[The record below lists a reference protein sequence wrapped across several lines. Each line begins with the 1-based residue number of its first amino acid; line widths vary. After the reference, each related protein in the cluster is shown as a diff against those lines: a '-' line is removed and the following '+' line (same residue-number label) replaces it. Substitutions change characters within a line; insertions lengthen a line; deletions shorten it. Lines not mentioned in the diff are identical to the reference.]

1 MTLYKWGRML
11 KDDSTVKN
19 SALKK
24 NVMNNKTSSIALSQQ
39 RVLQKNGSILRCKI
53 LADSQYLRNFFTVFG
68 MLCISSSVLAV
79 DLSPDLQLHGYVTA
93 GLNKLSNSQG
103 SSYPD
108 PKLTRAPVIRPN
120 ISSEYDSV
128 VGLQLKYRL
137 DDQVSFT
144 TQMYVAAEDSPE
156 TSYVPRV
163 NWAYLDYKFN
173 DAWTLRTGRFAFSTY
188 LWSENVRVGAA
199 YPWAHLP
206 PEIYGQL
213 GGLYSVNGVALL
225 YKQALGDWLL
235 RIQPS
240 FSEENL
246 NGYQVN
252 NLKQVAVS
260 LSNDALTVHLG
271 SAVGDVNLDPNLRAS
286 VTANIDSVLV
296 GKYGYTPTQIDQYN
310 ASLQSSVRLNH
321 RRAQFS
327 DVGFIYD
334 DSRWFAAG
342 EIAAL
347 RFSGFPR
354 DYNSAYA
361 SVGYHVGKWLPYVL
375 FSQYKEVNL
384 EELDEIP
391 APGNAIFK
399 QLVNIEQQT
408 MSVGTRYQLKDNVG
422 LKFQVDR
429 VSGFKGNF
437 RSGFFLPPPSLAATP
452 STLESVYI
460 YSVSMNMAF

>member
-1 MTLYKWGRML
+1 
-11 KDDSTVKN
+11 
-19 SALKK
+19 
-24 NVMNNKTSSIALSQQ
+24 MNNKASVIALAQQ
-39 RVLQKNGSILRCKI
+39 SLLQKKGSVLRLEIAQVSQYSRKI
-53 LADSQYLRNFFTVFG
+53 LTVFG
-68 MLCISSSVLAV
+68 MLCISMPVLAI
-79 DLSPDLQLHGYVTA
+79 DLTPDLQLHGYVTA

-103 SSYPD
+103 SRYPD
-108 PKLTRAPVIRPN
+108 PKLTRAPVIQSN

-128 VGLQLKYRL
+128 VGLQMKYRL
-137 DDQVSFT
+137 DDQISFT
-144 TQMYVAAEDSPE
+144 TQMYIAAEDTPE

-173 DAWTLRTGRFAFSTY
+173 DEWTLRTGRFAFSTY
-188 LWSENVRVGAA
+188 LWSENVRVGSA

-225 YKQALGDWLL
+225 HKQALGDWLL
-235 RIQPS
+235 RVQPS

-252 NLKQVAVS
+252 NLKQLAVS
-260 LSNDALTVHLG
+260 LSNDDLTVHLG
-271 SAVGDVNLDPNLRAS
+271 SAVGDVNLDPALRAT
-286 VTANIDSVLV
+286 VNANIDRVLV

-310 ASLQSSVRLNH
+310 ASLRSSVRLNH

-347 RFSGFPR
+347 RFTGFPR
-354 DYNSAYA
+354 NYNSGYA
-361 SVGYHVGKWLPYVL
+361 SVGYHFGKWLPYVL
-375 FSQYKEVNL
+375 YSQYKEVDL
-384 EELDEIP
+384 KELDEIP
-391 APGNAIFK
+391 APGNAIFRK
-399 QLVNIEQQT
+399 LVNIDQRT
-408 MSVGTRYQLKDNVG
+408 MSVGTRYQLKDNVC
-422 LKFQVDR
+422 LKFQVDQ
-429 VSGFKGNF
+429 VSGFKDHF
-437 RSGFFLPPPSLAATP
+437 RSGFFLPPPSSAATP